1 MQLDE
6 LRKSMS
12 TLEQVLAKTNT
23 DIKINLSV
31 AQTAQT
37 KLLNKFRQ
45 EFTVLLILAVIF
57 AAAAIGNVN
66 PLSFPLYLKIYL
78 SSLLAVGAIWYIY
91 LYRKLKGINIATLAP
106 SQLFSGTANIKLLT
120 LSGEIFF
127 GAGFVVLFT
136 LLFPNAWHY
145 NRVAFWAMAV
155 ALLIVIIYSI
165 VHYYPKYIKLFR
177 DLNSIKE

>member
-12 TLEQVLAKTNT
+12 TLEQVLAKTNA

-37 KLLNKFRQ
+37 KLLKKFRQ
-45 EFTVLLILAVIF
+45 EFTVLLILVVIF

-91 LYRKLKGINIATLAP
+91 LYSKLKCINI
-106 SQLFSGTANIKLLT
+106 IKLLT